1 MKYTVLLLPEEKG
14 FTAMVPALPG
24 CHTQG
29 DTVEEALANAREAI
43 QCYLEDVIAQGEAI
57 PEETLAPELRSV
69 EVPLPRVA

>member
-1 MKYTVLLLPEEKG
+1 MRYTVLLVPEEIG

-29 DTVEEALANAREAI
+29 DTVEEAMANTREAI
-43 QCYLEDVIAQGEAI
+43 QCYLEDVVAQGEPI
-57 PEETLAPELRSV
+57 PEETMTPELRSV